1 MKAVKMLF
9 GAVVALAVSGVNE
22 FAYAELVFGAETRMV
37 RNTYPTGSAAF
48 SDSAFFGDLTSPCT
62 GVCRLFGQ
70 VRGDTFGMHISLG
83 RAQMDSFNL
92 GGGVVSSP
100 NYVRDNTRVFFRP
113 LYVLDL
119 LGVVTFGERV
129 KDGARIKGVGMFG
142 LSLLE
147 SATFGPNCPVSCLN
161 DSCTRFIRT
170 CPSPPEGHHVDVGVK
185 IVGGVEIPF
194 RENWIG
200 QVCVE
205 YADYEPFQKRDFDQ
219 LSLAFRFGYRF

>member
-1 MKAVKMLF
+1 MKAVKMLL
-9 GAVVALAVSGVNE
+9 GAVVVLAVPSVVGV
-22 FAYAELVFGAETRMV
+22 AHAELVFGAETRMV
-37 RNTYPTGSAAF
+37 RNTYPSGSASF
-48 SDSAFFGDLTSPCT
+48 SDSALFRDLTSPCT

-70 VRGDTFGMHISLG
+70 VRGDTFGMHVSLG
-83 RAQMDSFNL
+83 RTQM
-92 GGGVVSSP
+92 GA
-100 NYVRDNTRVFFRP
+100 FREAIASLQQP

-119 LGVVTFGERV
+119 LGTATFGERV
-129 KDGARIKGVGMFG
+129 KGDVRIKGVGMLG

-147 SATFGPNCPVSCLN
+147 SRTEGPACPVRCLN
-161 DSCTRFIRT
+161 SACTSYTRT
-170 CPSPPEGHHVDVGVK
+170 CRFEEGHDVNLGVK

-219 LSLAFRFGYRF
+219 LALAFRFGYRF